1 MADSSLDDFFAKK
14 DKSKKKSKSSKLTPD
29 DIMSKTDES
38 VKKEKKS
45 KKDKAKSQTAKST
58 TESTAVGAV
67 NPAEVYL
74 YIHSFFGLCGLV
86 VKSADS
92 KSTGLVP
99 LTVSP
104 IRGYPPGCFTL
115 SFCPRMDLINIS
127 KNLFHEYQNLFAHS
141 HKTNINVLNP
151 TTTHTLRVKHDVWLL
166 NTSILTSLGFLD
178 LKIKCDD

>member
-74 YIHSFFGLCGLV
+74 YIHSFFGG
-86 VKSADS
+86 
-92 KSTGLVP
+92 P
-99 LTVSP
+99 
-104 IRGYPPGCFTL
+104 
-115 SFCPRMDLINIS
+115 
-127 KNLFHEYQNLFAHS
+127 
-141 HKTNINVLNP
+141 
-151 TTTHTLRVKHDVWLL
+151 VW
-166 NTSILTSLGFLD
+166 SCS
-178 LKIKCDD
+178 